1 MTGANAASS
10 RTLTVVGDPPPLAT
24 SAFRNGSV
32 LVCPTHP
39 AAAIADVV
47 RAESS
52 MLRSSAGAALTAS
65 SDRGCYAG
73 PVGRRAK
80 SVFHQLLLPGVW
92 ETVGLVLGRPASP
105 VGRTAAT
112 TAGTT
117 LSRMRKTLLKSMKLT
132 AGDATRPMR
141 PWATSTLR
149 RSIGYTRSMS
159 SSRIVYSPSTLAP
172 SLGAY
177 PSRVMPAD
185 VLPKGPGHIRVK
197 RRLYAQLP

>member
-65 SDRGCYAG
+65 SDRGGCYAG

-141 PWATSTLR
+141 PWATSSLR
-149 RSIGYTRSMS
+149 RSIGYMRSMS
-159 SSRIVYSPSTLAP
+159 SSRIV
-172 SLGAY
+172 
-177 PSRVMPAD
+177 
-185 VLPKGPGHIRVK
+185 
-197 RRLYAQLP
+197 